1 MGERLFADELKGF
14 LFLLLEVFF
23 VFFNLSFE
31 DGDLVVFFLYFLLFD
46 SDVGFEVQ
54 QIFLSGV
61 NVILEHLY
69 DGLVLFF
76 DVFGGR
82 SAVEVEV
89 VSLSDG
95 LGANFFALSAL
106 ELELEF
112 SNVGI
117 FDLDLGV

>member
-76 DVFGGR
+76 DVFGRR

-89 VSLSDG
+89 VSQSDG
-95 LGANFFALSAL
+95 LGANFFAFSAL

>member
-1 MGERLFADELKGF
+1 MGKRLFADELKGF
-14 LFLLLEVFF
+14 LFLLLEVLF

-31 DGDLVVFFLYFLLFD
+31 DGDLVVFFLYFLLFE
-46 SDVGFEVQ
+46 SNVGFEVQ
-54 QIFLSGV
+54 QILLSGV

-76 DVFGGR
+76 DVFEGR
-82 SAVEVEV
+82 SAAEVEV
-89 VSLSDG
+89 VSQSG
-95 LGANFFALSAL
+95 SLGANFFAFSAL

-112 SNVGI
+112 FNVGI